1 MAKKH
6 LGQNFLKSKKAIYA
20 MIDAASVSLKDL
32 VVEIG
37 PGKGA
42 ITGPLLERAS
52 KVVAFE
58 KDKDLIPLLENMYA
72 QTGKLNLYEQD
83 VLEFDPG
90 LLRIHA
96 KSYKVVANI
105 PYYITGAIFRHFLE
119 SSFQPTSMTLL
130 VQKEVAERIVCRDGK
145 ESILSLSIKAYGN
158 PRYILKVGREYF
170 TPKPEVDSAIIHIA
184 DISQDFFKDFSQQ
197 DFFRVVKLAFQFKRK
212 NIVNNLK
219 QEFPHIESVL
229 GYVGV
234 DPKTRAED
242 LSLDDFAQLT
252 KQLIQK

>member
-20 MIDAASVSLKDL
+20 MIDAASVSSEDL

-72 QTGKLNLYEQD
+72 QTGKLSLYEQD
-83 VLEFDPG
+83 VLEFDSG
-90 LLRIHA
+90 LLRLHA

-158 PRYILKVGREYF
+158 PRYVLKVGRE
-170 TPKPEVDSAIIHIA
+170 
-184 DISQDFFKDFSQQ
+184 
-197 DFFRVVKLAFQFKRK
+197 
-212 NIVNNLK
+212 
-219 QEFPHIESVL
+219 
-229 GYVGV
+229 
-234 DPKTRAED
+234 
-242 LSLDDFAQLT
+242 
-252 KQLIQK
+252 